1 VRRRPESK
9 VRPVGH
15 MDRFGMKSEGGP
27 KPSMATDCVLVVHVS
42 SALSAGGV
50 IASTTGIESVVKA

>member
-1 VRRRPESK
+1 V
-9 VRPVGH
+9 VLPVGH

-42 SALSAGGV
+42 SAMSAGGV
-50 IASTTGIESVVKA
+50 IASTTGIEST